1 MKKYVSKKVLFKI
14 IWILFVF
21 ISIVVWVPQIDRFLT
36 EDYAEI
42 SKYFALDDGWDIT
55 INQDSYQNVL
65 LTEFQFPAV
74 RTGDRITMQRILPS
88 EWGLVEGVMRFYV
101 RHNAVRM
108 YIDDELI
115 YEYGQDRL
123 AAGQTLGSGY
133 QFIQFPDKYQGK
145 TLRIELVMAEDK
157 VITKLD
163 SIRIYECENALRAL
177 VTENRLPL
185 FCGSFLIIFG
195 LMIGVITT
203 VALFFSTKYIRL
215 FCIALF
221 SMFMGLWS
229 LSYYNVMQIFAI
241 PLYLIS
247 LINYLALY
255 LAPIPLI
262 VYIHAEVA
270 NLKYRPLRIFY
281 WCYLAVDILVV
292 TTVILLHVFNLVH
305 LAGVLKYVQG
315 IMLCGI
321 LFFLLVLLINL
332 KYAKVEN
339 RLPVLGL
346 LIFIGCV
353 AYDMIGYN
361 SERYLGRENFKISG
375 VSSGGIVIFICIL
388 FISFYIEMTQK
399 MMEQKERDFL
409 IKSAYT
415 DELTQLHNRRY
426 CMEYMNKLK
435 EERNFKYTVICF
447 DLNNLKMVND
457 TYGHAKGDVLI
468 RSAAEVI
475 AETFESLGVVA
486 RVGGDEFVSVIG
498 TADEAKLAS
507 LMAQFEQN
515 IDRKNRAVKDLN
527 MSIAYGY
534 ASGSQSDSDIEKVY
548 QIADDRMYEKKK
560 QMKSR

>member
-74 RTGDRITMQRILPS
+74 RAGDRITMQRILPS

-534 ASGSQSDSDIEKVY
+534 ASGIQSDSDIEKVY

>member
-108 YIDDELI
+108 CIDDELI

-315 IMLCGI
+315 IMC
-321 LFFLLVLLINL
+321 NH
-332 KYAKVEN
+332 AE
-339 RLPVLGL
+339 
-346 LIFIGCV
+346 
-353 AYDMIGYN
+353 
-361 SERYLGRENFKISG
+361 YLSK
-375 VSSGGIVIFICIL
+375 
-388 FISFYIEMTQK
+388 
-399 MMEQKERDFL
+399 
-409 IKSAYT
+409 
-415 DELTQLHNRRY
+415 
-426 CMEYMNKLK
+426 
-435 EERNFKYTVICF
+435 
-447 DLNNLKMVND
+447 
-457 TYGHAKGDVLI
+457 
-468 RSAAEVI
+468 
-475 AETFESLGVVA
+475 
-486 RVGGDEFVSVIG
+486 
-498 TADEAKLAS
+498 
-507 LMAQFEQN
+507 
-515 IDRKNRAVKDLN
+515 
-527 MSIAYGY
+527 
-534 ASGSQSDSDIEKVY
+534 
-548 QIADDRMYEKKK
+548 
-560 QMKSR
+560 

>member
-88 EWGLVEGVMRFYV
+88 EWELVEGVMRFYV

-145 TLRIELVMAEDK
+145 ILRIELVMAEDK